1 MCLPRWNFNR
11 TNVQKSQI
19 DTWVQQKNLQVRFTI
34 HFSEWPCSKVN
45 VVITLLIFEGLL
57 QVFWEV
63 SGDGHS
69 FVVVGSRFSGSG
81 SVKHKES
88 QKM

>member
-1 MCLPRWNFNR
+1 MSRN
-11 TNVQKSQI
+11 SQT

-34 HFSEWPCSKVN
+34 HSSEWLLPSKVN
-45 VVITLLIFEGLL
+45 VITLLIFEGLL

-63 SGDGHS
+63 SGFGHS
-69 FVVVGSRFSGSG
+69 FVVVGLRFSGSG

>member
-1 MCLPRWNFNR
+1 MSRNHKLILGYSRKISRCALPSTFQNGH
-11 TNVQKSQI
+11 VQRSM
-19 DTWVQQKNLQVRFTI
+19 L
-34 HFSEWPCSKVN
+34 
-45 VVITLLIFEGLL
+45 LLILKDFTR
-57 QVFWEV
+57 VFWEV